1 MLKHTYHFLLL
12 FLSWIF
18 VKRWH
23 RHSGFEQY
31 CQTEILKNHEPD
43 LHKPADI
50 CLKIVAVF
58 FFIIVMPEIFRHIYL
73 RFSSPFSIN
82 KIARFYNWYLRH
94 HKSPHLAWSFKLT
107 NGKIQQLAMV
117 NRDTWVSGLVAV
129 LRMERH
135 WRVHWQK
142 SVKFVCCLH
151 WCCSLVVFG
160 HLPSSQ

>member
-1 MLKHTYHFLLL
+1 MNICETLTSAFW
-12 FLSWIF
+12 FWAILSNWDTQ
-18 VKRWH
+18 KSWARPLQTCWH
-23 RHSGFEQY
+23 L
-31 CQTEILKNHEPD
+31 LKN
-43 LHKPADI
+43 
-50 CLKIVAVF
+50 CCCF
-58 FFIIVMPEIFRHIYL
+58 FFFIIIIVMPEIFRHIYL

-117 NRDTWVSGLVAV
+117 NRGTWVSGLVAV

-142 SVKFVCCLH
+142 SAKFVCCLH